1 MCLACRHCAAR
12 LIVVNVCSMQHGDV
26 TSDGTPST
34 SSTHASL
41 LLTPER
47 MSSPTGMPSKL
58 ANPFLHPTISRLRS
72 YPLQTAQVP
81 SSGSA
86 GTPLSYLLDGVSP
99 SVSHLSEI
107 SRSSSPFNLNATSN
121 MGFSQNGTIHSD
133 REVFRWTT
141 LRNVGHHI
149 YAKTSAKASAVLGSL
164 AFGSPMVM
172 AANGL
177 VCIGTDSGRIFV
189 FDFKQTLKCICGNDA
204 SGERKRYLLFSVLL
218 TLLQP
223 RQSDP

>member
-1 MCLACRHCAAR
+1 
-12 LIVVNVCSMQHGDV
+12 MQHGDV

-34 SSTHASL
+34 SSMHASS

-58 ANPFLHPTISRLRS
+58 AKPFLHPTISRLRS
-72 YPLQTAQVP
+72 YPLQAAQIS

-86 GTPLSYLLDGVSP
+86 GTRFSYLFDGVSP
-99 SVSHLSEI
+99 SASHLSEF
-107 SRSSSPFNLNATSN
+107 SRSSSPFNLNNSEP
-121 MGFSQNGTIHSD
+121 SPNGTIHSG
-133 REVFRWTT
+133 REVFRWTK

-189 FDFKQTLKCICGNDA
+189 FDFKQTLKCICGSDA
-204 SGERKRYLLFSVLL
+204 SG
-218 TLLQP
+218 
-223 RQSDP
+223 